1 VNSIW
6 GAESK
11 DPDDAYLVDAVRTF
25 STTQTREHDSPL
37 RLLMLLNAKIQV
49 VGAKLKRACMAAQD
63 VDVAAVH
70 SKTLPFLLSAPGK
83 NRGGPPGAGFGG
95 GKGTNGMGRTSS
107 PGVLRLRAPSAVSC
121 DESVRRFAQ
130 DDDFVGVLKKKIP

>member
-1 VNSIW
+1 MW
-6 GAESK
+6 P
-11 DPDDAYLVDAVRTF
+11 PDIARR
-25 STTQTREHDSPL
+25 S
-37 RLLMLLNAKIQV
+37 LLFAL
-49 VGAKLKRACMAAQD
+49 D
-63 VDVAAVH
+63 
-70 SKTLPFLLSAPGK
+70 PGK

-130 DDDFVGVLKKKIP
+130 GDGFIGKPGIQLVGYAETRNDRKGYRLSGWPFCGR

>member
-1 VNSIW
+1 
-6 GAESK
+6 
-11 DPDDAYLVDAVRTF
+11 
-25 STTQTREHDSPL
+25 
-37 RLLMLLNAKIQV
+37 
-49 VGAKLKRACMAAQD
+49 AKLKRACMAAQD

-107 PGVLRLRAPSAVSC
+107 PEVPSATLRTGS
-121 DESVRRFAQ
+121 STPRHQA
-130 DDDFVGVLKKKIP
+130 LYHPINL

>member
-1 VNSIW
+1 MLILSTLF
-6 GAESK
+6 A
-11 DPDDAYLVDAVRTF
+11 PFRPPRTRF
-25 STTQTREHDSPL
+25 SPSAPYAPY
-37 RLLMLLNAKIQV
+37 AKIQV
-49 VGAKLKRACMAAQD
+49 VGDAKLKRACMAAQD
-63 VDVAAVH
+63 VGVAAVH

-83 NRGGPPGAGFGG
+83 NRGGPPGAGFGV

-130 DDDFVGVLKKKIP
+130 DDDFVGVLKKRSRRLALMGR